1 MSVIHSVN
9 PSQHLVVS
17 DFSGKIT
24 LNEIAA
30 ACTKLRHHPEFEPSF
45 RQLADFSGV
54 DAFDLRPDDLK
65 AIRSLYDPFSKKSKR
80 AFIAADPATRRTV
93 TAYQTISEN
102 PELLIYDS
110 TLDAIASLGL
120 EAMILRVG
128 RAHTSCKPGPEG
140 KASLL
145 MVDIPD
151 ATSTRRSITPQKKA
165 HKKGH

>member
-1 MSVIHSVN
+1 MSVIHSVS
-9 PSQHLVVS
+9 PSQHLVIS

-24 LNEIAA
+24 LDEIAT

-54 DAFDLRPDDLK
+54 DAFDLRPDDLR
-65 AIRSLYDPFSKKSKR
+65 AISSLYDPFSKKSKR
-80 AFIAADPATRRTV
+80 AFIAADPATRQTV

-102 PELLIYDS
+102 PELHIYDS

-128 RAHTSCKPGPEG
+128 RAKISCKSGPDA
-140 KASLL
+140 KNSSLI
-145 MVDIPD
+145 VDIPD
-151 ATSTRRSITPQKKA
+151 TTSNQRPIKPQMKA
-165 HKKGH
+165 YRKGQ